1 MSFWPKEITLQD
13 IGLNSLWAF
22 ISGLV
27 WSIIIMIIVFGTS
40 SLVDIPG
47 TFDNARK
54 VGSSTNGM
62 FPFILSFI
70 TFIATTSSIMLT
82 CFILN
87 LTNPERYKKNA
98 IVYWQIAFFGIL
110 TYAFITPVY
119 IYTGLLAY
127 ENILFIFMF
136 HCIILAF
143 GTSII
148 LEVLNNYRYILTG
161 IYGSFVGLFLTS
173 MITLT
178 IFNSFTSGQ
187 AKLISLLVL
196 FPIINASIVFFKQL
210 FEFAY
215 FKYHKM
221 TNLDQLWD
229 IFYQI
234 EEEEKRALK
243 EEEEKNSL

>member
-1 MSFWPKEITLQD
+1 MSFGPKEITLQD
-13 IGLNSLWAF
+13 IGINSLWAL
-22 ISGLV
+22 IAWLV
-27 WSIIIMIIVFGTS
+27 WSIIIMVIVFSTS
-40 SLVDIPG
+40 SLIDIPG
-47 TFDNARK
+47 TFQQARQWT
-54 VGSSTNGM
+54 STNGM

-70 TFIATTSSIMLT
+70 TFIATTCSIMLT

-87 LTNPERYKKNA
+87 LTNPERYNKNG
-98 IVYWQIAFFGIL
+98 IVYGQIAFFGIL

-127 ENILFIFMF
+127 ENILFIFIF
-136 HCIILAF
+136 HCMILAF

-161 IYGSFVGLFLTS
+161 IYGSFIGLFLTS

-178 IFNSFTSGQ
+178 IFNSFTTGQ

-196 FPIINASIVFFKQL
+196 FPIINASIVLFKQI
-210 FEFAY
+210 FEFGY

-234 EEEEKRALK
+234 EQEEKRALK

>member
-1 MSFWPKEITLQD
+1 MSFGPKEITIQD
-13 IGLNSLWAF
+13 IWLNTLWAL
-22 ISGLV
+22 IAWLV

-40 SLVDIPG
+40 SLVNIPG
-47 TFDNARK
+47 TFEQARL
-54 VGSSTNGM
+54 GTSTNGM

-82 CFILN
+82 SFILN
-87 LTNPERYKKNA
+87 LTSPERYKKNA

-110 TYAFITPVY
+110 TYIFITPIY
-119 IYTGLLAY
+119 IYTGLQAY
-127 ENILFIFMF
+127 DNILFIFIL

-161 IYGSFVGLFLTS
+161 IYGSFIGLFLTWV
-173 MITLT
+173 ITLV
-178 IFNSFTSGQ
+178 IFNWFSEWF
-187 AKLISLLVL
+187 AKLISLLIL
-196 FPIINASIVFFKQL
+196 FPIINASMVFFKQI
-210 FEFAY
+210 FEFGY
-215 FKYHKM
+215 FHYHKL

-234 EEEEKRALK
+234 EQEEKIALK

>member
-1 MSFWPKEITLQD
+1 
-13 IGLNSLWAF
+13 
-22 ISGLV
+22 
-27 WSIIIMIIVFGTS
+27 
-40 SLVDIPG
+40 
-47 TFDNARK
+47 
-54 VGSSTNGM
+54 
-62 FPFILSFI
+62 
-70 TFIATTSSIMLT
+70 MLT

-98 IVYWQIAFFGIL
+98 IVYGQIAFFGIL

-173 MITLT
+173 MITLA
-178 IFNSFTSGQ
+178 IFNSFTAGQ

-196 FPIINASIVFFKQL
+196 FPIINASIVLFKQI
-210 FEFAY
+210 FEFGY
-215 FKYHKM
+215 YKYHKM
-221 TNLDQLWD
+221 TNLDQL
-229 IFYQI
+229 
-234 EEEEKRALK
+234 
-243 EEEEKNSL
+243 

>member
-1 MSFWPKEITLQD
+1 MSFGPKQITFQD

-22 ISGLV
+22 IAWLV
-27 WSIIIMIIVFGTS
+27 GSIIIMIIVFGTS

-47 TFDNARK
+47 TFEQARL
-54 VGSSTNGM
+54 GTATNGM
-62 FPFILSFI
+62 FPFVLSFI
-70 TFIATTSSIMLT
+70 TFVATTSSIMLT
-82 CFILN
+82 SFILN
-87 LTNPERYKKNA
+87 LTNPERYKKNG

-110 TYAFITPVY
+110 TYIFITPIY

-127 ENILFIFMF
+127 DNILFIFIF
-136 HCIILAF
+136 HCILLAF

-173 MITLT
+173 VITLL
-178 IFNSFTSGQ
+178 IFNSFTEGT
-187 AKLISLLVL
+187 AKLISLLIL
-196 FPIINASIVFFKQL
+196 FPIINAAIVFFKQL
-210 FEFAY
+210 FEFGY
-215 FKYHKM
+215 YKYNKM

-234 EEEEKRALK
+234 EQEEKRALR

>member
-1 MSFWPKEITLQD
+1 MSFGPKEISLQD
-13 IGLNSLWAF
+13 IWLNTLWAL
-22 ISGLV
+22 IAWLV
-27 WSIIIMIIVFGTS
+27 GSIIIMIIVFGTS
-40 SLVDIPG
+40 SLVNIPG
-47 TFDNARK
+47 TFEQARL
-54 VGSSTNGM
+54 GTATNGM

-70 TFIATTSSIMLT
+70 TFIATTCSIMLT

-87 LTNPERYKKNA
+87 LTNPERYKTGA
-98 IVYWQIAFFGIL
+98 VVYGQIAFFGIL
-110 TYAFITPVY
+110 TYAFITPIY

-127 ENILFIFMF
+127 DNILFIFIF
-136 HCIILAF
+136 HCITLAF

-173 MITLT
+173 ILTLL
-178 IFNSFTSGQ
+178 IFNSFSEWF
-187 AKLISLLVL
+187 AKLISLLIL
-196 FPIINASIVFFKQL
+196 FPIINAAIVFFKQL

-215 FKYHKM
+215 FKYNKL

-234 EEEEKRALK
+234 EQEEKRALR